1 MQSLNRFRYTRS
13 TERKASDY
21 VYITLQCKE
30 KDNEN
35 MFSTCPS
42 QCFIR
47 QKVTSNSR
55 IFTYKKYMCYN
66 HCNLSVVLLS
76 SKFYEC
82 RDACIVNIGTAQQ
95 HTGNTLECIRDICM
109 SKHYSENVKSQLLL
123 RLFCQILLGLP
134 SGNQLPLLQYW
145 NDSIPIISNSKGVL
159 WHIL

>member
-30 KDNEN
+30 NDNEN

-55 IFTYKKYMCYN
+55 IFTYRKHKCYS
-66 HCNLSVVLLS
+66 HCNISVVLLS

-82 RDACIVNIGTAQQ
+82 QDACNLLLTQELHSNA
-95 HTGNTLECIRDICM
+95 LECIRDICM

-134 SGNQLPLLQYW
+134 SGDQLPLLQYW